1 MSSKTAK
8 LTVRTER
15 FSSDKRFVL
24 TYVTSEILS
33 AKTSRTDYCWVHVE
47 SGEKVSGVY
56 ATERTASY
64 WLEGYELALISL
76 AEDHETAA

>member
-24 TYVTSEILS
+24 AYVMTENPSVKSKRE
-33 AKTSRTDYCWVHVE
+33 DYHWVEVE
-47 SGEKVSGVY
+47 TGRESMKFQ
-56 ATERTASY
+56 TERAASF
-64 WLEGYELALISL
+64 WLEGYELALEV
-76 AEDHETAA
+76 ANED